1 MRYGYIRTSLF
12 HESQDHQQMCLSRY
26 SIDKYVIDDEQT
38 GTREFKNLG
47 SLMTDGDILIIPSLA
62 VIPKGPSQLITLF
75 KELTDKGITITIAG
89 TGTIDQSSIGKLII
103 NMIESFMAFEKHRV
117 IETTQAGKK
126 KAKEHPD
133 FKEGR
138 PKKYSDDELQ
148 RALDLLKY
156 HSYKKVEE
164 ITGISISTLTREKQ
178 RTKTEERGN

>member
-1 MRYGYIRTSLF
+1 MRYGYIRTSPF
-12 HESQDHQQMCLSRY
+12 HESQEHQQMCLSRY

-38 GTREFKNLG
+38 NTREFQKLR
-47 SLMTDGDILIIPSLA
+47 SQMTDGDTLIIPSLT

-75 KELTDKGITITIAG
+75 KELTDKGITITIAE
-89 TGTIDQSSIGKLII
+89 TGTIDQSSIGELII

-126 KAKEHPD
+126 KAKENPD

-148 RALDLLKY
+148 RALELLKQY
-156 HSYKKVEE
+156 SYKSVEE
-164 ITGISISTLTREKQ
+164 ITGISVSTLTREKKKSKM
-178 RTKTEERGN
+178 RKRRG